1 MAPADHAGAI
11 FMPSRV
17 RTRIFEFAGGSS
29 GVRPPAQF
37 CFSFA
42 GFFLGSPLGRLRT
55 IHYSN
60 VHWTF
65 SFTWMPSR
73 VRTPDLCKKEEKMV

>member
-1 MAPADHAGAI
+1 MAPADLAGAI
-11 FMPSRV
+11 FVLSRRTKEGEPSFCIDR
-17 RTRIFEFAGGSS
+17 ESS
-29 GVRPPAQF
+29 GVRPPALLF
-37 CFSFA
+37 PSFA

-73 VRTPDLCKKEEKMV
+73 VRTPSWIL